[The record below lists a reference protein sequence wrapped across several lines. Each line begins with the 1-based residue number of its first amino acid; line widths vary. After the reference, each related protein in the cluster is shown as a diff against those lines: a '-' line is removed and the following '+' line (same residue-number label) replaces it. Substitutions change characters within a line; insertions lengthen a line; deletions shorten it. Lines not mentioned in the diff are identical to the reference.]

1 MSNTE
6 QLVKRSR
13 KVAFMDVSTT
23 SIANFLRMTK
33 FTEMSKAK
41 NPTEYSRTYVDED
54 GEVTDV
60 TGYSEE
66 ISYAFDL
73 YKGNAVHEKIVDITD
88 NEKTGNEALV
98 DIVMVDFSK
107 PVSGGTGGYEAR
119 KRKYAVIPDTEGD
132 STDAYT
138 YSGAFR
144 KNSGFTIGTATVS
157 SDNMTATFTPELE
170 VPEYPVT
177 FLVKDSSDSTP
188 IASAKITIE
197 GNSYLT
203 DANGIVSTDLPADTY
218 SNINVEKEGYT
229 AQADVEITVTNKA
242 LLKEISLVKAV

>member
-33 FTEMSKAK
+33 FTEISKSK
-41 NPTEYSRTYVDED
+41 NPTEYSRSYVDED

-66 ISYAFDL
+66 ISYNFDL
-73 YKGNAVHEKIVDITD
+73 HVGNLVHEKLVDITD
-88 NEKTGNEALV
+88 NEKTGADALV
-98 DIVMVDFSK
+98 KILQVDFTK
-107 PVSGGTGGYEAR
+107 PKGSGYEAR
-119 KRKYAVIPDTEGD
+119 LRTYSVVPDSEGD

-144 KNSGFTIGTATVS
+144 KNSNMTIGIATINA
-157 SDNMTATFTPELE
+157 DNTVATFTAEQE
-170 VPEYPVT
+170 VAEYPVT
-177 FLVKDSSDSTP
+177 FVVKDEAGTG
-188 IASAKITIE
+188 IESAKITVD
-197 GNSYLT
+197 GVSYLT
-203 DANGIVSTDLPADTY
+203 DATGVAVVLLDAETY
-218 SNINVEKEGYT
+218 SNITVEKSGYT
-229 AQADVEITVTNKA
+229 TQSNVSVTVSKA
-242 LLKEISLVKAV
+242 VLKEIELVEA

>member
-1 MSNTE
+1 ME
-6 QLVKRSR
+6 KLVKRSG

-33 FTEMSKAK
+33 FTEISKSK

-73 YKGNAVHEKIVDITD
+73 YQGNLVHQKLVDITD
-88 NEKTGNEALV
+88 NEKTGNDALV
-98 DIVMVDFSK
+98 KILQVDFSK
-107 PVSGGTGGYEAR
+107 PIDDGYEAR
-119 KRKYAVIPDTEGD
+119 LRTYSTVPDAEGD

-144 KNSGFTIGTATVS
+144 KNSGFTIGKAVVS
-157 SDNMTATFTPELE
+157 KDGKTATFTPKEE
-170 VPEYPVT
+170 VAEYPIT
-177 FLVKDSSDSTP
+177 FVVKDSSGLPVED
-188 IASAKITIE
+188 AKITIE
-197 GNSYLT
+197 GVSYLT
-203 DANGIVSTDLPADTY
+203 DATGIVVVILDADSY
-218 SNINVEKEGYT
+218 SNITVEKEGYT
-229 AQADVEITVTNKA
+229 TQSNVSVTVTDKA
-242 LLKEISLVKAV
+242 VLKEVELEEAA

>member
-33 FTEMSKAK
+33 FTEISKSK
-41 NPTEYSRTYVDED
+41 NPTEYSRSYVDED

-66 ISYAFDL
+66 ISYNFDL
-73 YKGNAVHEKIVDITD
+73 HVGNLVHEKLVDITD
-88 NEKTGNEALV
+88 NEKTGADALV
-98 DIVMVDFSK
+98 KILQVDFTK
-107 PVSGGTGGYEAR
+107 PKGSGYEAR
-119 KRKYAVIPDTEGD
+119 LRTYSVVPDSEGD

-144 KNSGFTIGTATVS
+144 KNSNMTIGVATMS
-157 SDNMTATFTPELE
+157 ENNTKATFVAEQE

-177 FLVKDSSDSTP
+177 FVVKD
-188 IASAKITIE
+188 AEGAGVESAKITVD
-197 GNSYLT
+197 GVSYLT
-203 DANGIVSTDLPADTY
+203 DATGIAVVLLDAETY
-218 SNINVEKEGYT
+218 SNITVEKSGYT
-229 AQADVEITVTNKA
+229 TQNNISVTVSNKA
-242 LLKEISLVKAV
+242 VLKEIELAEA

>member
-33 FTEMSKAK
+33 FTEISKSK
-41 NPTEYSRTYVDED
+41 NPTEYSRSYVDED

-66 ISYAFDL
+66 ISYNFDL
-73 YKGNAVHEKIVDITD
+73 HVGNLVHEKLVDITD
-88 NEKTGNEALV
+88 NEKTGADALV
-98 DIVMVDFSK
+98 KILQVDFTK
-107 PVSGGTGGYEAR
+107 QKENGYEAR
-119 KRKYAVIPDTEGD
+119 LRTYSVVPDAEGD

-144 KNSGFTIGTATVS
+144 KNSNMTIGTATMNA
-157 SDNMTATFTPELE
+157 DNTVATFVAEQE
-170 VPEYPVT
+170 IAEYPVT
-177 FLVKDSSDSTP
+177 FVVKDSAEGTG
-188 IASAKITIE
+188 IEGAKITVD
-197 GNSYLT
+197 GVSYLT
-203 DANGIVSTDLPADTY
+203 DATGIAVVLLDAETY
-218 SNINVEKEGYT
+218 STITVEKEGFT
-229 AQADVEITVTNKA
+229 TQNDVSVTVTNKA
-242 LLKEISLVKAV
+242 VLKEIELVEA